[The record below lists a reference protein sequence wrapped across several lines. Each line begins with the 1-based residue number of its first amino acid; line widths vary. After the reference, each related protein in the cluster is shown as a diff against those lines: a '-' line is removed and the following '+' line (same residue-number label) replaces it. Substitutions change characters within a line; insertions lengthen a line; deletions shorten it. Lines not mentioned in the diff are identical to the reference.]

1 MNVVVATLIS
11 TLMRWWRASL
21 LASPMVV
28 PASTVPCRAMVPVR
42 VSIASNR
49 VVLPLWNGPTSAMHR
64 GPVGLVP
71 FCPITASWGL
81 YLHCAAF
88 ISFGPSPGSAL
99 DLHIVSGDGGD
110 WQVLRYSSFDIR
122 PSIFVL
128 RRAPANA
135 ARTTN

>member
-21 LASPMVV
+21 LASPIVV
-28 PASTVPCRAMVPVR
+28 PASTVPCRGMVPVR

-49 VVLPLWNGPTSAMHR
+49 LVLPLWNGPTSAMHR

-71 FCPITASWGL
+71 FCPITASLGA
-81 YLHCAAF
+81 YVFVGAAF

-99 DLHIVSGDGGD
+99 DLRIVSGDGGD
-110 WQVLRYSSFDIR
+110 WQVLRYWSFDAR
-122 PSIFVL
+122 LSWVAP
-128 RRAPANA
+128 RRTSPE
-135 ARTTN
+135 RRLG